1 MYFAKEQLSSLRVNI
16 LIQDKECNQY
26 KIMQDNAQKYM
37 DIHESKRLD
46 ETKETKYYIYNLLW
60 GLFQFGNISIVT
72 LYINIEYRQMINASS
87 SMVLTAFVI

>member
-1 MYFAKEQLSSLRVNI
+1 
-16 LIQDKECNQY
+16 
-26 KIMQDNAQKYM
+26 M

-72 LYINIEYRQMINASS
+72 LYINIEYRQMINAGI
-87 SMVLTAFVI
+87 SMVLTAVVI